1 MESAVRRQDGRQA
14 GGRLAN
20 GAGRLLIESMR
31 TLLMGFVVVCSMAV
45 VDAQDFVAPA
55 GVEREIAVETPEPIL
70 TIDGIVTQIFTS
82 KPWQAVNPAA
92 PAEYG
97 NGEKNVTKDIA
108 GGTPYQ
114 ATTLTLVG
122 VEW

>member
-1 MESAVRRQDGRQA
+1 VA
-14 GGRLAN
+14 GLAN
-20 GAGRLLIESMR
+20 AGWRLFIETMK
-31 TLLMGFVVVCSMAV
+31 TLLASVAAVACFSTVGF
-45 VDAQDFVAPA
+45 AQDFVAPA
-55 GVEREIAVETPEPIL
+55 SEEREIAVEAPEPVL

-97 NGEKNVTKDIA
+97 TGEKNVTKDIS

-114 ATTLTLVG
+114 ASTLTIVG

>member
-1 MESAVRRQDGRQA
+1 MKIVFYGLAAVTA
-14 GGRLAN
+14 LATAN
-20 GAGRLLIESMR
+20 
-31 TLLMGFVVVCSMAV
+31 
-45 VDAQDFVAPA
+45 AQDFVAVEAFEQEITVEAPDLRPA
-55 GVEREIAVETPEPIL
+55 
-70 TIDGIVTQIFTS
+70 IDGIVTQIFTD

-97 NGEKNVTKDIA
+97 TGEKNVSKDIA

-114 ATTLTLVG
+114 ASTLTVVG

>member
-1 MESAVRRQDGRQA
+1 MKTLLIGYATVFFASAV
-14 GGRLAN
+14 
-20 GAGRLLIESMR
+20 M
-31 TLLMGFVVVCSMAV
+31 
-45 VDAQDFVAPA
+45 AQDFVAPE
-55 GVEREIAVETPEPIL
+55 GVEREITAEAVDTRP

-97 NGEKNVTKDIA
+97 TGAKNVTKDIA
-108 GGTPYQ
+108 GDTPYQ
-114 ATTLTLVG
+114 ASTLTLVG

>member
-1 MESAVRRQDGRQA
+1 MKIF
-14 GGRLAN
+14 L
-20 GAGRLLIESMR
+20 
-31 TLLMGFVVVCSMAV
+31 TGFVAACSMAV
-45 VDAQDFVAPA
+45 VGAQDFVAPA
-55 GVEREIAVETPEPIL
+55 GEEREIAVEAPEPVL

-97 NGEKNVTKDIA
+97 NGEKNVTKDVA

-114 ATTLTLVG
+114 ATTLTIVG

>member
-1 MESAVRRQDGRQA
+1 MKLFLIGWIAA
-14 GGRLAN
+14 G
-20 GAGRLLIESMR
+20 
-31 TLLMGFVVVCSMAV
+31 SMAATV
-45 VDAQDFVAPA
+45 AQDFVAPA
-55 GVEREIAVETPEPIL
+55 GVQRELVAEEVRQPGV
-70 TIDGIVTQIFTS
+70 TIEGIVTQIFTS

-114 ATTLTLVG
+114 ATTLTIVG
-122 VEW
+122 VDIW